1 MTTSGVSAEDRAL
14 LSGWLELDG
23 GFHVTRSERIIQ
35 QALRTV
41 QKQHIFCSVVAK
53 GYESGKVVI
62 VEFGGGRI
70 VLDRP
75 VDWPSGM
82 GPQPLRILFKDRAQ
96 LWNQLAV
103 KLLEV
108 TDESIITTM
117 PLKYVRLQRR
127 SNYRVD
133 VPRGSKVVF
142 RHRNEVISHFT
153 LANISADGSLVI
165 LENQQAVGLEVGDL
179 LSEIALSFPCGEDEP
194 IRVRIKEGRVVRTC
208 ENERREP
215 CFGVHFLLQPREEK
229 DLMSYV
235 RLRERELLRK
245 GMAEE

>member
-1 MTTSGVSAEDRAL
+1 MTTSALSADDKAL
-14 LSGWLELDG
+14 LAGWVEYDG
-23 GFHVTRSERIIQ
+23 GVHATRSEQIIQ

-41 QKQHIFCSVVAK
+41 QKQHIFCSVVTK
-53 GYESGKVVI
+53 GYESGQVII

-75 VDWPSGM
+75 VDWPDGM
-82 GPQPLRILFKDRAQ
+82 KPQPLRILFKDRAQ
-96 LWNQLAV
+96 LWNQMAV

-108 TDESIITTM
+108 TGDSIITTM

-142 RHRNEVISHFT
+142 RHRDQVKSHFI
-153 LANISADGSLVI
+153 LENISANGALFC
-165 LENQQAVGLEVGDL
+165 LEDRKAMGLEVDDQ
-179 LSEIALSFPCGEDEP
+179 LSEITLSFPCEDDEL
-194 IRVRIKEGRVVRTC
+194 IRVRIKDGRVVRTC

-215 CFGVHFLLQPREEK
+215 CFGVFFLLQPREEK
-229 DLMSYV
+229 DLMQYV
-235 RLRERELLRK
+235 RLRERELLRR